1 MNPVRFAVERP
12 YTVAVG
18 VILALLFSVL
28 AYQKIPVQLKP
39 TVDSPIISVSTLYRG
54 AGPAEVEEQIT
65 REIEELLQG
74 AEGLRKLTSSS
85 SEGVSNV
92 TLEYDWG
99 INKDTAL
106 IDVINKLSQMPP
118 LPEEAE
124 EPVVSLSNPMDRELA
139 MWLVIDSH
147 YPANRIRQ
155 FVEEEIKP
163 QLERVD
169 GVSDLMIV
177 GGSER
182 EVQVQI
188 DPDRL
193 AARGITFA
201 EFTSALRRG
210 YVDLRGGTVETPSL
224 QLTVRTEGRDPAL
237 AQIARIVIR
246 RDGEGSVRVGD
257 VAEVVDTYREGATIV
272 RTAGSPT
279 VAIGIGREAG
289 ANVVRMIEGVD
300 VVIADLNQRFRE
312 RALDLQLRAVHRDTE
327 YLNRAID
334 FVQQNLLL
342 GALLAVIVL
351 LLFLRSVRSVLV
363 VGLAIPISLIT
374 VFLVMNSLG
383 RTLNVISLAGL
394 AFAAGMVVDNAIV
407 VLENIFRHFEKGKR
421 AREAAEE
428 GGREVWGGVLAA
440 TLTTVAV
447 FLPITGITEEAGQL
461 FTDLAIAIS
470 AAVSLSLIVALTVVP
485 TLAAIFFRSDDK
497 HKEGAAPKER
507 RPGLFARWYAGAVD
521 RLTGRGAPSLMA
533 KTALIILVVAGSLAS
548 LRIVPPAGYLPSGN
562 MNLTLY
568 LGQPIPGMRTEAL
581 EEVMMPLEQWLLDQP
596 EIDRYFLVLAGAF
609 NGGGVALKDEYA
621 DGPGLQAFQRKF
633 TPITFSIPGFRFMI
647 PIPMSLFRDSG
658 KQFTV
663 EITGPDLDRLAVIAG
678 ELQGQLNN
686 WENVQRNGVSS
697 DYLEGRPELVL
708 EVDPHLAAEA
718 GMSVQQVG
726 QVVETAIAGSRVGKW
741 SDGGRDYDLLAVVP
755 PERVRDQA
763 ELASL
768 PLITDAGERTT
779 LGSLAKIERT
789 SGPVSIQRLERQR
802 SITLTVNLTPEAV
815 LEDVINSVREQ
826 VVLPKIAELPSDY
839 RIDLGGSADKF
850 SRTLK
855 QLIGSFWLAILITYL
870 LLVALFRSWVSPFVI
885 LVTVPLALSGGL
897 FGISLASANSP
908 NAAFDLLSMLGFII
922 LAGIVV
928 NNAIL
933 IIHQANQLTDRGV
946 ERRAALADAARS
958 RVRPIL
964 MSVTTSVCGML
975 PLALGTGAGSEL
987 YQGLAAVVVGGLLV
1001 STVFTLFLVPALLS
1015 LGWDVQELFTRR
1027 RKDPSLS

>member
-12 YTVAVG
+12 YTIAVA

-28 AYQKIPVQLKP
+28 AFQQIPVQLKP
-39 TVDSPIISVSTLYRG
+39 TVDSPIINITTLYRG
-54 AGPAEVEEQIT
+54 AGPLEVEEQIT
-65 REIEELLQG
+65 REIEELVQG
-74 AEGLRKLTSSS
+74 AEGLSKLTSSS

-92 TLEYDWG
+92 TLEYTWG

-124 EPVVSLSNPMDRELA
+124 EPVVSLSNPMERELA
-139 MWLVIDSH
+139 MWLVIESH
-147 YPANRIRQ
+147 YPAEKIRQ
-155 FVEEEIKP
+155 FVEEDIKP

-193 AARGITFA
+193 AARGISFA
-201 EFTSALRRG
+201 ELTGALRRG
-210 YVDLRGGTVETPSL
+210 YVDLRGGTVETPSI
-224 QLTVRTEGRDPAL
+224 QLTVRTEGRDASL
-237 AQIARIVIR
+237 SKIENIVIR

-257 VAEVVDTYREGATIV
+257 VAKVVDTFREGGTIV
-272 RTAGSPT
+272 RTSGAPT
-279 VAIGIGREAG
+279 VAIGVGREAG
-289 ANVVRMIEGVD
+289 ANVVKMIEGVD
-300 VVIADLNQRFRE
+300 AVMLELNQSFRTRAIDLNIK
-312 RALDLQLRAVHRDTE
+312 AVHRDTE

-334 FVQQNLLL
+334 FVRQNLLL
-342 GALLAVIVL
+342 GAVLAMIVL
-351 LLFLRSVRSVLV
+351 LLFLRSVRSVLI

-374 VFLVMNSLG
+374 VFLVMQALG

-407 VLENIFRHFEKGKR
+407 VLENIFRHFEKGKS
-421 AREAAEE
+421 ARDAAIE

-447 FLPITGITEEAGQL
+447 FLPIVGITEEAGQL

-470 AAVSLSLIVALTVVP
+470 AAVALSLIVALTVVP
-485 TLAAIFFRSDDK
+485 TLSAIFYRAGSRSGQ
-497 HKEGAAPKER
+497 EARAPRE
-507 RPGLFARWYAGAVD
+507 PGVIARWYGGVAD
-521 RLTGRGAPSLMA
+521 RLTGRGRASTYAKLGLIVLVMA
-533 KTALIILVVAGSLAS
+533 STLAS
-548 LRIVPPAGYLPSGN
+548 LRVVPPAGYLPSGN
-562 MNLTLY
+562 RNLTLY

-581 EEVMMPLEQWLLDQP
+581 EEVMMPLEQWLLEQP

-609 NGGGVALKDEYA
+609 NGGGVILKDEYA

-633 TPITFSIPGFRFMI
+633 TPITFGIPGFRFMI
-647 PIPMSLFRDSG
+647 PIPSSLFRDAG
-658 KQFTV
+658 KAFTV
-663 EITGPDLDRLAVIAG
+663 EITGPDLEQLAIIAT
-678 ELQGQLNN
+678 ELQTRLGD
-686 WENVQRNGVSS
+686 WPGVQPRGVSS
-697 DYLEGRPELVL
+697 DYIEGRPELQVH
-708 EVDPHLAAEA
+708 VDPHLAAEA

-741 SDGGRDYDLLAVVP
+741 SDGSRDYDLLAVVP
-755 PERVRDQA
+755 PERVRDDA

-768 PLITDAGERTT
+768 PMITSTGERTT
-779 LGSLAKIERT
+779 LGALARVERT
-789 SGPVSIQRLERQR
+789 SGPQSVQRLERR
-802 SITLTVNLTPEAV
+802 RAITLSVNLLPETV
-815 LEDVINSVREQ
+815 LEDVLTSVQER
-826 VVLPKIAELPSDY
+826 VVDPAAAALTTDY
-839 RIDLGGSADKF
+839 RIELGGSADKF
-850 SRTLK
+850 SRTLE
-855 QLIGSFWLAILITYL
+855 QLVSSFWLAILITYL
-870 LLVALFRSWVSPFVI
+870 LLVALFRSWASPFVI
-885 LVTVPLALSGGL
+885 LVTVPLAMAGGL
-897 FGISLASANSP
+897 FGITLASANSP
-908 NAAFDLLSMLGFII
+908 NAAYDLLSMLGFVI

-933 IIHQANQLTDRGV
+933 IIHQANQIADTGV
-946 ERRAALADAARS
+946 ERRLALAEAART
-958 RVRPIL
+958 RLRPIL

-975 PLALGTGAGSEL
+975 PLALGTGSGSEL

-1001 STVFTLFLVPALLS
+1001 STIFTLFLVPALLS

-1027 RKDPSLS
+1027 KKTALG

>member
-12 YTVAVG
+12 YTIAVA

-28 AYQKIPVQLKP
+28 AYQQIPVQLKP
-39 TVDSPIISVSTLYRG
+39 TVDSPIINITTAYRG
-54 AGPAEVEEQIT
+54 AGPLEVEEQIT
-65 REIEELLQG
+65 REIEELVQG

-85 SEGVSNV
+85 SEGVSTV

-118 LPEEAE
+118 LPEEAD
-124 EPVVSLSNPMDRELA
+124 EPVVSLSNPMDREFA
-139 MWLVIDSH
+139 MWLVVRSH
-147 YPANRIRQ
+147 YGSQRIRQ
-155 FVEEEIKP
+155 FVEEDIKP

-169 GVSDLMIV
+169 GVGELLIV

-182 EVQVQI
+182 EVQVQV

-193 AARGITFA
+193 AARGISFA
-201 EFTSALRRG
+201 ELNAALRQG

-224 QLTVRTEGRDPAL
+224 QLTVRTEGRDPEIDK
-237 AQIARIVIR
+237 IASIVIR
-246 RDGEGSVRVGD
+246 RDGDGSVRVGD

-272 RTAGSPT
+272 RTEGAPT
-279 VAIGIGREAG
+279 VAIGVLRETG
-289 ANVVRMIEGVD
+289 ANVVEMIEGVD
-300 VVIADLNQRFRE
+300 AVIERLNQSFRE
-312 RALDLQLRAVHRDTE
+312 RSLDLYLKPVHRDTQ
-327 YLNRAID
+327 YLNRAIE

-351 LLFLRSVRSVLV
+351 LLFLGSVRSVLV

-374 VFLVMNSLG
+374 VFLVMQALERS
-383 RTLNVISLAGL
+383 LNVISLAGL
-394 AFAAGMVVDNAIV
+394 AFSAGMVVDNAIV
-407 VLENIFRHFEKGKR
+407 VLENIFRHFEQGKR
-421 AREAAEE
+421 SREAATE

-447 FLPITGITEEAGQL
+447 FLPIVGITEEAGQL
-461 FTDLAIAIS
+461 FADLAIAIS
-470 AAVSLSLIVALTVVP
+470 AAVALSLIVALTVVP
-485 TLAAIFFRSDDK
+485 TLAALFFRSGTRMGDRARTPRK
-497 HKEGAAPKER
+497 
-507 RPGLFARWYAGAVD
+507 PGFFLRWYGGVAD
-521 RLTGRGAPSLMA
+521 RLVGRSTASTLA
-533 KTALIILVVAGSLAS
+533 KLGLIVLVIAGTLAS
-548 LRIVPPAGYLPSGN
+548 LRVVPPAGYLPSGN
-562 MNLTLY
+562 RNLTLY

-609 NGGGVALKDEYA
+609 NGGGVVLKDEYA
-621 DGPGLQAFQRKF
+621 DGPGLQAFQQKF
-633 TPITFSIPGFRFMI
+633 TPITFGVPGFRFMI
-647 PIPMSLFRDSG
+647 PIPSSLFRDSG

-663 EITGPDLDRLAVIAG
+663 EITGPDLQQLAATAG
-678 ELQGQLNN
+678 ALQQQLGQ
-686 WENVQRNGVSS
+686 WPGVQPNGVSS
-697 DYLEGRPELVL
+697 DYIEGRPELQVH
-708 EVDPHLAAEA
+708 VDPHLAAEA

-755 PERVRDQA
+755 PERVRNDA

-768 PLITDAGERTT
+768 PLITPMGERTT
-779 LGSLAKIERT
+779 LGALARVERT
-789 SGPVSIQRLERQR
+789 SGPQSVQRLERQR
-802 SITLTVNLTPEAV
+802 AITLTVNLLPETV
-815 LEDVINSVREQ
+815 LEDVLTSVQEE
-826 VVLPKIAELPSDY
+826 VVAPTVADLPSDY
-839 RIDLGGSADKF
+839 RIALGGSADKF
-850 SRTLK
+850 SRTLE
-855 QLIGSFWLAILITYL
+855 QLVGSFWLAILITYL
-870 LLVALFRSWVSPFVI
+870 LLVALFRSWMSPFVI

-897 FGISLASANSP
+897 FGITLASAHSP
-908 NAAFDLLSMLGFII
+908 NAAYDLLSMLGFVI

-933 IIHQANQLTDRGV
+933 IIHQANQIADRGT
-946 ERRAALADAARS
+946 ERRRALAEAART

-975 PLALGTGAGSEL
+975 PLALGTGSGSEL

-1001 STVFTLFLVPALLS
+1001 STIFTLFLVPALLS
-1015 LGWDVQELFTRR
+1015 LGWDVQELFRR
-1027 RKDPSLS
+1027 RKPVAVG